1 MKKEIVLTKLERQL
15 LMYDIFYHCTVIE
28 FVEITNLLP
37 INKKMIER
45 DVKDLTDAGLIS
57 VTFSKKENGY
67 IHSGEPKFCETETN
81 ERRKEHLTRLARLA
95 TLMRELDSNWS
106 DEHEEDLELLAR
118 GGDDEDPDLL
128 EYLEETKD
136 DYYTAVES
144 YYEIFPDLPEDAW
157 KQDFEVLENIGYTF
171 YRTERGNYRTGEM
184 FNHYYC
190 GQMLLEDFGVRR
202 REDGKLVRRE

>member
-15 LMYDIFYHCTVIE
+15 LMYDIFSQCTVIE

-45 DVKDLTDAGLIS
+45 DIKDLTDAGLIS

-81 ERRKEHLTRLARLA
+81 ERRKEHLMRLVRLA

-106 DEHEEDLELLAR
+106 DDYEEMLELEIKE
-118 GGDDEDPDLL
+118 G
-128 EYLEETKD
+128 ETYFSEAEKLTH
-136 DYYTAVES
+136 YTAVDC
-144 YYEIFPDLPEDAW
+144 YYELFPDASEKDW
-157 KQDFEVLENIGYTF
+157 KRDFETLNHIGYTI
-171 YRTERGNYRTGEM
+171 YCTEKGNYYTSDM
-184 FNHYYC
+184 FESHYYD
-190 GQMLLEDFGVRR
+190 MLLEDFGVRR
-202 REDGKLVRRE
+202 REDGKLVREKDY